1 MIAFPSLAIHI
12 HALMC
17 SWLRPNAVWNT
28 HLLPSSRSC
37 WWGTQHCQL
46 PQAHPISPKLCLA
59 GTAQSESFN
68 MPSSKDTSNNMVR
81 DTLQSATI
89 FSSLCN
95 WKDWTSPK
103 TFSCQPVNKYVFQN
117 LLTNPLVTFY
127 WSPLAPQDP
136 LPSTKLY
143 SQHGPERDPEELH
156 TWNITAWIHSCS
168 LTSLQSRADA
178 ALCSTAA
185 CSLTAELPRPTLT
198 KNLKQW

>member
-1 MIAFPSLAIHI
+1 MTKAQWSLKHSSASQQQELLVGHTALPGPPGPPHLPKALPGWDSWEWILQHAIQQ
-12 HALMC
+12 
-17 SWLRPNAVWNT
+17 N
-28 HLLPSSRSC
+28 
-37 WWGTQHCQL
+37 
-46 PQAHPISPKLCLA
+46 
-59 GTAQSESFN
+59 
-68 MPSSKDTSNNMVR
+68 TSNNMVR

-117 LLTNPLVTFY
+117 LLMNPLVIFY

-156 TWNITAWIHSCS
+156 MWNITAWIHSCS
-168 LTSLQSRADA
+168 LTSLQSRADE

-185 CSLTAELPRPTLT
+185 CSLTAELPRPTLI